1 MKFYMRDPDAA
12 FAGMAGLTLEQI
24 GAYNLIIDR
33 LYALDGLL
41 PDDDAAI
48 ARAFH
53 VDIRQWKRVKAELL
67 VKGKIR
73 ITTDGMLDANGVR
86 SRRLLANFRS
96 TSAKHA
102 ADVRWT
108 NYRKAK
114 EINTAAIQ
122 GRNTSK
128 SKSIYSSTNVEA
140 QCADNA
146 AKGWPEAASDNR
158 NTVPKPKPDTATPP
172 RPSTGTAE
180 LNATLRAKGW
190 IP

>member
-114 EINTAAIQ
+114 EINTAAMPA
-122 GRNTSK
+122 GNATYNYNK
-128 SKSIYSSTNVEA
+128 NSSTNVEV
-140 QCADNA
+140 QQADNCG
-146 AKGWPEAASDNR
+146 KQGWPEATDNSKA
-158 NTVPKPKPDTATPP
+158 VPKPKAPTPP
-172 RPSTGTAE
+172 RQSTGSAQ
-180 LNATLRAKGW
+180 LKASLRAKGW